1 MRYSILTLA
10 FVAAIIWPSASK
22 AAENTSTT
30 RVIAFPTVAS
40 AVKFTDDFSSP
51 RSGHS
56 HIGNDLIGPKM
67 TPLYAAV
74 DGYVSYLVIP
84 EASWGYQ
91 ITLKD
96 ADGWT
101 YHYIHINNDTPGTDD
116 GKGGPENA
124 YAPGLKRGSL
134 VTKGQLIGW
143 MGDSGNAETITSHLH
158 FEIHRP
164 DGEAIDPYESLIAA
178 KGGNT
183 TPTTPTG
190 PTTIPTIDEGINQ
203 DKNLI
208 NVFSN
213 NCLSGSLIKTASN
226 TAVYYCGADGKR
238 YVFPNDKVYFTWFAD
253 FKAVTTISAEKLAA
267 VPIGGLVTYKPGM
280 RLIKLASM
288 PNVYHVEKNGVL
300 RWLSTSSIAISMY
313 GTDWAKKVDDLN
325 DTFWTSYKV
334 GEPLK

>member
-1 MRYSILTLA
+1 MRYPILTLA
-10 FVAAIIWPSASK
+10 FAVVILWPSGSK

-30 RVIAFPTVAS
+30 RIITFPTVAS

-74 DGYVSYLVIP
+74 DGTVSYLVIP

-96 ADGWT
+96 TDGWT

-124 YAPGLKRGSL
+124 YAPGLKRGSA

-143 MGDSGNAETITSHLH
+143 MGDSGNAEGITSHLH

-164 DGEAIDPYESLIAA
+164 DGEPINPYESLIAA
-178 KGGNT
+178 KGGAT
-183 TPTTPTG
+183 TPGTATS
-190 PTTIPTIDEGINQ
+190 PTTIPTVNDAINQ
-203 DKNLI
+203 DKNLVNI
-208 NVFSN
+208 FSSS
-213 NCLSGSLIKTASN
+213 CLSGSLIKTASN
-226 TAVYYCGADGKR
+226 AAVYYCGSDGKR
-238 YVFPNDKVYFTWFAD
+238 YVFPNDKTYFTWYPD
-253 FKAVTTISAEKLAA
+253 FKTVVTLAPDKLAA
-267 VPIGGLVTYKPGM
+267 IPIGGLVTYKPGS
-280 RLIKLASM
+280 RLLKLTSM
-288 PNVYHVEKNGVL
+288 NNVYSVEKNGVL
-300 RWLSTSSIAISMY
+300 RWLSTSDIAVSLY
-313 GTDWAKKVDDLN
+313 GKDWAKKVDDLN
-325 DTFWTSYKV
+325 DAFWTSYKL
-334 GEPLK
+334 GPPLP